1 MYSSEVARLTA
12 SSKKLVE
19 QWNTKYSTEIHNYFK
34 EQIDVL
40 ESVRNEFVLLKN
52 KKKELTSKKT
62 DDFWVNDI
70 YEFHAKTLAQLRL
83 LYSQLYTK
91 TDIKDFIVN
100 LQTAVF
106 NDIQNL
112 EVKAIDKYNTSL
124 ENTEK
129 GIGSHRFIR
138 KVGGFR
144 YALRS
149 VPRKFQNFFLR
160 LFRKAQKSLKP
171 RYHTIYYQCIVKGF
185 LLKEY
190 ATCLQNTTFEA
201 QKQLVQ
207 YAHTLFEM
215 ETKLINSNYQF
226 GSEYDELVIP
236 PNLSGLL
243 TELNEFYSTYEN
255 KFITLL
261 QKSGTLEFPSFYIRS
276 KAKRNIK
283 SIFKLA
289 EMVYRSWNS
298 TFFAFYEDWRF
309 REQLFGF
316 IAKVRIVASQ
326 TLLSY
331 SSKLSKTLMPV
342 IDSKREYIEQ
352 LIERI
357 PNADNLDLATLK
369 LFFTTELYGLQKEI
383 RNQTIEADFEKT
395 GTEIQKLLQKVEID
409 VTSTL
414 EGLPNK
420 AGVVRLPDYEK
431 GIRKSDIY
439 FFSPIEFIEFDCVP
453 PLLNKINALSN
464 DFANN
469 LETIIF
475 EFSDFDQITDFSID
489 TAVSMINAQ
498 SPAEHIVLM
507 FREGMKR
514 SLNILDNITEL
525 SNEVLYT
532 KETDLTET
540 FEHFVNSVKSL
551 DDNDSIISIYTKL
564 LKTKAIQESIEKR
577 RTVARFLSKSSLRV
591 TSFTKTQLNTG
602 LTFYAEVR
610 KRLKLDKAPV
620 YVSSAISNYLADINK
635 RIYKL
640 PVIYRYLFENA
651 PVKEINLF
659 FSRQREID
667 TLNNALKDWKAGNY
681 AASLVVGENGGGK
694 SSLLQHYLKTV
705 KEGVKIFYLSVNR
718 FYHSENDFYE
728 LMQDVFDNKE
738 LLSDQMVL
746 EQIANHKGQQVIVL
760 DGLERVFLRNTG
772 GFDCIHKLLS
782 IIVSTNSQAFW
793 ICSVSLHASNYLN
806 KTISL
811 KENFDYLIELSNISS
826 EEMRNIVLK
835 RHRLSGYIV
844 VYEDDAKQLVENK
857 KNKERQSELEI
868 EYFHNLNKFA
878 DSNISLSL
886 YFWLESISQF
896 TDKELY
902 IKQFRAPDFSFL
914 ETLTAEKIYTLLLIV
929 LHGRITIDLHAKI
942 LNLSKE
948 RSFWILNVLKEDSIV
963 LFKGNYYTLNGI
975 LYRHV
980 VSLLQNKNLI
990 H

>member
-1 MYSSEVARLTA
+1 MYSTQIAKLTS

-19 QWNTKYSTEIHNYFK
+19 QWNTKYSSEISNYFN

-40 ESVRNEFVLLKN
+40 ESVRNNFVQLINTNKEFSN
-52 KKKELTSKKT
+52 KKSEGFLA
-62 DDFWVNDI
+62 NDI
-70 YEFHAKTLAQLRL
+70 HTLHAKNLTQLKL
-83 LYSQLYTK
+83 FYSELHTK
-91 TDIKDFIVN
+91 ADTRDFTVN
-100 LQTAVF
+100 LKRALF
-106 NDIQNL
+106 NDIQSL
-112 EVKAIDKYNTSL
+112 DIKVVDKYNTTL
-124 ENTEK
+124 GYAEK
-129 GIGSHRFIR
+129 GIGSNRFIS
-138 KVGGFR
+138 KIGGIR
-144 YALRS
+144 YSLSS
-149 VPRKFQNFFLR
+149 VPRNFQNFFLR
-160 LFRKAQKSLKP
+160 LFRKPEKPLKP

-185 LLKEY
+185 LLNEY
-190 ATCLQNTTFEA
+190 AVCLQKATFEV
-201 QKQLVQ
+201 QKQLIH

-215 ETKLINSNYQF
+215 ESKLINSNYQF
-226 GSEYDELVIP
+226 DNEYEELKNQP
-236 PNLSGLL
+236 DLNALL
-243 TELNEFYSTYEN
+243 KNVNEFYSAYEN
-255 KFITLL
+255 TFITLL
-261 QKSGTLEFPSFYIRS
+261 EKSGTLEFPSVYIRFKS
-276 KAKRNIK
+276 KRNIK
-283 SIFKLA
+283 STFKLA
-289 EMVYRSWNS
+289 DMAYRSWNS

-309 REQLFGF
+309 REALFGF
-316 IAKVRIVASQ
+316 IANVKIAASQ
-326 TLLSY
+326 TLMSY
-331 SSKLSKTLMPV
+331 SSKLSKTIMP
-342 IDSKREYIEQ
+342 IIAGKREYIEQ

-357 PNADNLDLATLK
+357 PNADNSDLATLK

-395 GTEIQKLLQKVEID
+395 SSEIQKILQKVEVD
-409 VTSTL
+409 VTATL
-414 EGLPNK
+414 VNLPNK
-420 AGVVRLPDYEK
+420 SGVVRLPDYEK

-439 FFSPIEFIEFDCVP
+439 FFSPVEFIEFECVP
-453 PLLNKINALSN
+453 PLLNKIDLVSE
-464 DFANN
+464 DFAENFKM
-469 LETIIF
+469 IIH

-498 SPAEHIVLM
+498 SSSEQIVLM

-514 SLNILDNITEL
+514 SLNIIDSITEL
-525 SNEVLYT
+525 SNEILYT
-532 KETDLTET
+532 KKADLTAT
-540 FEHFVNSVKSL
+540 FEHFVNSVKGL

-577 RTVARFLSKSSLRV
+577 KVVVRFISSSSARV
-591 TSFTKTQLNTG
+591 TSFIKTQANTALNI
-602 LTFYAEVR
+602 YVEVR

-651 PVKEINLF
+651 PVKEVNLF

-667 TLNNALKDWKAGNY
+667 TLNNALKDWKTGNF
-681 AASLVVGENGGGK
+681 AATLVIGENGSGK

-718 FYHSENDFYE
+718 FYHSEHDFYE
-728 LMQDVFDNKE
+728 LMQNVFDNKE
-738 LLSDQMVL
+738 LINDQKVF
-746 EQIANHKGQQVIVL
+746 EQIASLKGQQIIVL

-782 IIVSTNSQAFW
+782 IIISTNSQAFW
-793 ICSVSLHASNYLN
+793 ICSVSLHACNYLN

-826 EEMRNIVLK
+826 DEMRNIVLK

-844 VYEDDAKQLVENK
+844 IYEDDAKQPDENIK
-857 KNKERQSELEI
+857 VKARQNQLEA
-868 EYFHNLNKFA
+868 EFFNNLNKFA

-886 YFWLESISQF
+886 YFWLESISEF

-914 ETLTAEKIYTLLLIV
+914 ETLTPEKTYTLLLIV
-929 LHGRITIDLHAKI
+929 LHGRITIHWHSI
-942 LNLSKE
+942 ICNVSKE
-948 RSFWILNVLKEDSIV
+948 RSRWVLNVLKEDSLV
-963 LFKGNYYTLNGI
+963 LFKGDYYILNGI

-980 VSLLQNKNLI
+980 VQLLKNKNLI